1 MFGRTTI
8 WGACAIG
15 VCVVPALQVIAGAQ
29 APAQKKEGPRFVEL
43 SCSQPWGSAANVP
56 DSAMRCGT
64 VTVPQNRKAPNDSRL
79 INVVLPVVIYSLP
92 GAKGTPMLFL
102 SGGPGESSIDGVQ
115 KVFLRSTTGQMALRA
130 RPIIAFDRR
139 GFSPVFDRATPDLG
153 TIVFRPQLARSAVI
167 NELRDSLGRRSRE
180 LRNQGIEPSNFTT
193 SEAVED
199 IADVARALHLD
210 KLVVF
215 GASYGTHEALQFMS
229 RHSTMVE
236 AAILDGVAP
245 PNATKLL
252 DSTYM
257 ATTGQAIVGR
267 IVADCHSDPVCA
279 SEFSDLPEVVASLA
293 NSSRPLRKTVRLTPS
308 GEWRTLEVSGQAVL
322 SVLGIASAEDRV
334 LANIP
339 RALAEFVAGDTLS
352 GDIAPNVLIAAAL
365 DPSLQAANK
374 QTLPL
379 VYWIA
384 LCGDRPQGD
393 PKSGDRQICDAMS
406 VEFEGRDAIARV
418 KSDVPTLLISSGY
431 DAQTPAE
438 LADSA
443 ATTLTRHQRVHFAR
457 AGHVAFARP
466 IVMACV
472 TIVVESFLRN
482 PDQPPPDD
490 CSANMTPAFNPRVT
504 KQLTVKP

>member
-1 MFGRTTI
+1 MFGRTTVWRI
-8 WGACAIG
+8 CAI
-15 VCVVPALQVIAGAQ
+15 CVVPVCQAIAGAQ
-29 APAQKKEGPRFVEL
+29 APSQGAGPRFVEL
-43 SCSQPWGSAANVP
+43 TCSQPWGSAANVP
-56 DSAMRCGT
+56 DSVMRCGT
-64 VTVPQNRKAPNDSRL
+64 VTVPQNRNAPNDSRL
-79 INVVLPVVIYSLP
+79 ISVVLPVVIYSLP
-92 GAKGTPMLFL
+92 GAKGTPLLFL
-102 SGGPGESSIDGVQ
+102 SGGPGESSIDGLQ
-115 KVFLRSTTGQMALRA
+115 QIFLRSTTGQMALRA

-153 TIVFRPQLARSAVI
+153 TIVFQPQLARSAVI
-167 NELRDSLGRRSRE
+167 ASLRDSLGRRARD
-180 LRNQGIEPSNFTT
+180 LRNHGIDPSNFTT

-229 RHSTMVE
+229 RHSPMVE

-267 IVADCHSDPVCA
+267 VVADCRADPICNA
-279 SEFSDLPEVVASLA
+279 DFSELPQVVASLA
-293 NSSRPLRKTVRLTPS
+293 SNSRPIRKTVRFTAS
-308 GEWRTLEVSGQAVL
+308 GQWRTLEVSGPAVL
-322 SVLGIASAEDRV
+322 SVLGIASADDRV

-339 RALAEFVAGDTLS
+339 RAIVEFVSSDTLS
-352 GDIAPNVLIAAAL
+352 GDITPNVLLAAAL

-384 LCGDRPQGD
+384 FCGDRPQGD
-393 PKSGDRQICDAMS
+393 PKAGDRQLCDAMG
-406 VEFEGRDAIARV
+406 VEFEGPNAIAPV
-418 KSDVPTLLISSGY
+418 KSDVPTLLLSSGY

-443 ATTLTRHQRVHFAR
+443 ATSLTRHQRVHFAR

-482 PDQPPPDD
+482 PDQPPPGD
-490 CSANMTPAFNPRVT
+490 CSTNVAPAFNPRIT

>member
-1 MFGRTTI
+1 MFGRTTV
-8 WGACAIG
+8 WGACFFGACA
-15 VCVVPALQVIAGAQ
+15 VLACQTIASAQ
-29 APAQKKEGPRFVEL
+29 APLKKAGPRFVEIA
-43 SCSQPWGSAANVP
+43 CSRPWGSAVNVP
-56 DSAMRCGT
+56 DSVTRCGT
-64 VTVPQNRKAPNDSRL
+64 VTVPQNRKSPNDARL
-79 INVVLPVVIYSLP
+79 IDVVLPVVIYSLP
-92 GAKGTPMLFL
+92 GAKGTPLLFL
-102 SGGPGESSIDGVQ
+102 SGGPGESSIEGVQ
-115 KVFLRSTTGQMALRA
+115 QVFLRSTTGQMALRA

-153 TIVFRPQLARSAVI
+153 TIVFQPQLARSAVI
-167 NELRDSLGRRSRE
+167 ASLRDSLGRRARA
-180 LRNQGIEPSNFTT
+180 LRNQGVDPSNFTT

-210 KLVVF
+210 KLVLF

-229 RHSTMVE
+229 RHSAMVE

-245 PNATKLL
+245 PNATQLL
-252 DSTYM
+252 DSAYM
-257 ATTGQAIVGR
+257 ATTGRAIVGN
-267 IVADCHSDPVCA
+267 IVADCRADPFCA
-279 SEFSDLPEVVASLA
+279 SEFSDLPEVVEALASRA
-293 NSSRPLRKTVRLTPS
+293 QPLRKTVRLATS
-308 GEWRTLEVSGQAVL
+308 GEWRTLEVSGPAVL
-322 SVLGIASAEDRV
+322 SVLGIASADDRV
-334 LANIP
+334 LGNIP
-339 RALAEFVAGDTLS
+339 RAIVEFATSDTLT
-352 GDIAPNVLIAAAL
+352 GDIAPNVLVAAVL

-384 LCGDRPQGD
+384 FCGDRPKGD
-393 PKSGDRQICDAMS
+393 PKSGDRQLCDALG
-406 VEFEGRDAIARV
+406 VEFGGKDAIAQV
-418 KSDVPTLLISSGY
+418 KSDVPTLLLSSGY

-482 PDQPPPDD
+482 PDQPPPGD
-490 CSANMTPAFNPRVT
+490 CSANMAPAFNPRAA
-504 KQLTVKP
+504 KKLSAKP